1 MLFLTLLSHRQTKRN
16 GFSRADR
23 MLCPG
28 QPHESPWQN
37 RSLVLQVFHA
47 FGDQTRARAQ
57 PLRSFTALRSD
68 LPQFFRSFLDFEGNG
83 KNIDE
88 IFPLSYVLHRMTW
101 MIKHLHF
108 YAPSCV
114 SLLNTQVFHFHRQFF
129 LLPFSWDI
137 HIKNSFVK
145 CDRELMAFQLMNHRM
160 EIELY
165 VWRD

>member
-1 MLFLTLLSHRQTKRN
+1 MVFRGPTGSWVRPRFFKKKRKFLLRFSLFLWPNKCTYSTV
-16 GFSRADR
+16 A
-23 MLCPG
+23 M
-28 QPHESPWQN
+28 
-37 RSLVLQVFHA
+37 FH
-47 FGDQTRARAQ
+47 G
-57 PLRSFTALRSD
+57 LRSD
-68 LPQFFRSFLDFEGNG
+68 RPHFSRLLKTLSVME
-83 KNIDE
+83 NIDE

-108 YAPSCV
+108 YALPSV

-129 LLPFSWDI
+129 LLPSSRDI